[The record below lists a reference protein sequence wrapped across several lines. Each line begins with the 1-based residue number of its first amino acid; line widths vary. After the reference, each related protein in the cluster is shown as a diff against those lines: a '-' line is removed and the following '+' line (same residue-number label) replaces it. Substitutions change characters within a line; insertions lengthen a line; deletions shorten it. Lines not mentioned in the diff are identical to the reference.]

1 MTDVK
6 MTDEE
11 YMGLALKLAQKGEGR
26 VNPNPLVGAVI
37 VKDGMIIGRGYHR
50 EYGGPHAEREAL
62 ASLTRTARGATLYVT
77 MEPCCHCGKTPPCT
91 DAIMESGISRVVIGT
106 ADPNP
111 LVAGKGISLLNSH
124 GIQVV
129 QGVLEAECISQNQV
143 FFHFIRTKQPYVVM
157 KYAMTMD
164 GKTATCTGR
173 SRWITGDEARM
184 RVHRDRNRYSAIMAG
199 VGTILKDDPLLT
211 CRLPDGRN
219 PVRII
224 CDTRLRTPATSRIVS
239 TARSVR
245 TILATCRTEE
255 DIIRPYEEA
264 GCEIL
269 TLPQAD
275 GHVDLAALMKRLG
288 EMNIDSILLEGGA
301 ALNWSALDQ
310 GLVHKVQAYVAP
322 KLFGGKD
329 APSPV
334 DGKGVGAPGQ
344 AFFLKQPRITVLGDD
359 ILLESEVSACLQA

>member
-77 MEPCCHCGKTPPCT
+77 LEPCCHCGKTPPCT

-111 LVAGKGISLLNSH
+111 LVAGQGISLLNSH

-164 GKTATCTGR
+164 GGPGFPDPDGPGR
-173 SRWITGDEARM
+173 HPLRHAGTMLPLRKDSPLYGCHYGKRHKPRC
-184 RVHRDRNRYSAIMAG
+184 HRDRGSQSPG
-199 VGTILKDDPLLT
+199 GGTRD
-211 CRLPDGRN
+211 LP
-219 PVRII
+219 P
-224 CDTRLRTPATSRIVS
+224 
-239 TARSVR
+239 
-245 TILATCRTEE
+245 
-255 DIIRPYEEA
+255 
-264 GCEIL
+264 
-269 TLPQAD
+269 
-275 GHVDLAALMKRLG
+275 
-288 EMNIDSILLEGGA
+288 
-301 ALNWSALDQ
+301 
-310 GLVHKVQAYVAP
+310 
-322 KLFGGKD
+322 
-329 APSPV
+329 
-334 DGKGVGAPGQ
+334 
-344 AFFLKQPRITVLGDD
+344 
-359 ILLESEVSACLQA
+359 